1 MGFWFFRRFSIGENS
16 QNKKF
21 SSTDVLPLEED
32 DQIVQNSLDT
42 MPELEVIDYEE
53 SEYDGFGE
61 KETTPKFS
69 FKFQFQA
76 YEDSKSSSGDL
87 TASTTSKYEFLPKKD
102 FSRFMEE
109 PEVFSFSVKEMF
121 LSSSDDCVD
130 NKEILDDGFLSEKDF
145 LQHNLEKE
153 VVHDDIK
160 NNSCSEE
167 DSEKPESIVLSEIPL
182 SDTINSESNSPLK
195 EVLNDED
202 QFLCEDELCSSDSEP
217 ESIMLWDKF
226 SVMNTLMNSNGD
238 EFLSGEDFDNGAETD
253 IVMELDERKVEEG
266 FQNSEEIHLER
277 ERHMEEEVAEMNN
290 LPPPAQNLKEH
301 ESTDFDEV
309 LEMIDDN
316 DIEKLEEHYF
326 KYASKL
332 DPDAHIEREF
342 SEIQAECEQEGSIQK
357 GAAVLDTLENSHILE
372 TDAQLEREFRKI
384 QAECE
389 QEDSGLKGSETLDSL
404 EKSAESSLQD
414 SSSSGFEDSNLETL
428 WEHQDLIEQLKMEI
442 KKVKATG
449 LPTILEESESPRMS
463 EDLKPWKINEKF
475 VHEDKVNGLH
485 KVYKSYSEKM
495 RKLDI
500 LNYQK
505 MYAIGFL
512 QLKDPLKS
520 ISTQRSS
527 APTFTSLLSQNFL
540 LSKRRRPEADSSVK
554 FVNDLESDLEMV
566 YVGQLCLSWEFLYWQ
581 YEKAKE
587 LLESDPYEIRPYN
600 QVAGE
605 FQQFQVVM
613 QRFLEDECFQGPRVQ
628 NYIRSRC
635 VLRNLLQVPVIKEDP
650 KDKEGR
656 QRRKDAIT
664 CSMLLEIL
672 EESMRIF
679 WKFVRADKH
688 DGNVILKG
696 LSGPQVKLIDAVDTD
711 LLVDVQRNLQK
722 KEKKLK
728 DILRSGNCIVK
739 RFQKHHKEQSDDQL
753 LLFSQVDLKLVSRVL
768 KMSRITTDQLAWC
781 HTKLSKIS
789 FVQRK
794 IHVEPSFLLFPC

>member
-1 MGFWFFRRFSIGENS
+1 
-16 QNKKF
+16 
-21 SSTDVLPLEED
+21 
-32 DQIVQNSLDT
+32 

-69 FKFQFQA
+69 FKFQFQP
-76 YEDSKSSSGDL
+76 YEDNTKSSSGDL

-102 FSRFMEE
+102 FSKFMEE
-109 PEVFSFSVKEMF
+109 PEVVSFSVKEMF
-121 LSSSDDCVD
+121 LNSSDDCVD
-130 NKEILDDGFLSEKDF
+130 NKQILDDGFLSEKDF
-145 LQHNLEKE
+145 LQNNLVKE
-153 VVHDDIK
+153 VVHDDIM
-160 NNSCSEE
+160 NNSSSEE
-167 DSEKPESIVLSEIPL
+167 DSEKPESLVLTEVPL
-182 SDTINSESNSPLK
+182 SDSINSESNSPLK
-195 EVLNDED
+195 EVFSDEGR
-202 QFLCEDELCSSDSEP
+202 FLSENELCSSDSEP
-217 ESIMLWDKF
+217 ESVMLWDKF
-226 SVMNTLMNSNGD
+226 SVMNTMDSD
-238 EFLSGEDFDNGAETD
+238 SEEFLSDGDFDNGDEPD
-253 IVMELDERKVEEG
+253 IVMELDERKVESKENS
-266 FQNSEEIHLER
+266 QNSVEIHLER
-277 ERHMEEEVAEMNN
+277 KGHTEGDVVEMNN
-290 LPPPAQNLKEH
+290 LPPPAENLKEH
-301 ESTDFDEV
+301 ELNDFDEV
-309 LEMIDDN
+309 LEMMDDN
-316 DIEKLEEHYF
+316 DIEKLEAHYF
-326 KYASKL
+326 KYSGKL
-332 DPDAHIEREF
+332 DPDAQIEKEF
-342 SEIQAECEQEGSIQK
+342 CEIQAECEQEGSSQK
-357 GAAVLDTLENSHILE
+357 GAAVSDSFENSHILD
-372 TDAQLEREFRKI
+372 TDAQLEREFGRI

-389 QEDSGLKGSETLDSL
+389 QEDLGLKGAETRDSL
-404 EKSAESSLQD
+404 EKSKESSLQD
-414 SSSSGFEDSNLETL
+414 LSSSDFEESNLETL

-463 EDLKPWKINEKF
+463 EDLKPWKINEKV

-485 KVYKSYSEKM
+485 KVYKSYSERM
-495 RKLDI
+495 RKFDI

-505 MYAIGFL
+505 MYAVGFL

-527 APTFTSLLSQNFL
+527 APTLTALLSQNFS

-554 FVNDLESDLEMV
+554 FVKDLESDLEMV

-605 FQQFQVVM
+605 FQQFQVLI
-613 QRFLEDECFQGPRVQ
+613 QRFLEDECFQGPRIQ
-628 NYIRSRC
+628 NYIKSRC

-656 QRRKDAIT
+656 KRRKDAIT
-664 CSMLLEIL
+664 CSMLLEIV

-688 DGNVILKG
+688 DGNIILKG
-696 LSGPQVKLIDAVDTD
+696 LSVPQVKSIDPADTE
-711 LLVDVQRNLQK
+711 LLMDVQTNLQK

-728 DILRSGNCIVK
+728 DILRSGNCIVR

-768 KMSRITTDQLAWC
+768 KMSRLTTDQLVWC